1 MPLPA
6 PLGFCFTLVQMLIK
20 DVMHSPVLT
29 VDASVTLEAA
39 YHLMLQRNIRH
50 IPVTQEGHLAG
61 MITDRDI
68 RLATSPFA
76 VGGAKPIDTPVG
88 QVMARPVITG
98 DPLDPVEE
106 AARVMRQRKI
116 GALPILEG
124 QEIVGIVT
132 GIDLLDALLRLTG
145 VQKPSG
151 RLEVC
156 LDDRPGELARLSSAL
171 AQQNINIH
179 SLLTYPSDPDT
190 VTTVVRVGTLEVRKL
205 AQTLRQQGFEVQWPP
220 EIPGKGL

>member
-1 MPLPA
+1 M
-6 PLGFCFTLVQMLIK
+6 LVK

-29 VDASVTLEAA
+29 VEASVTLEAA
-39 YHLMLQRNIRH
+39 YNIMLQRNIRH
-50 IPVTQEGHLAG
+50 IPVMKEGRLVG
-61 MITDRDI
+61 MVTDRDI

-76 VGGAKPIDTPVG
+76 PGGAKSIETPVE
-88 QVMARPVITG
+88 QVMTHPVFTG
-98 DPLDPVEE
+98 EPLDAVEE
-106 AARVMRQRKI
+106 AARVMRERKI

-124 QEIVGIVT
+124 QVLVGIVT

-156 LDDRPGELARLSSAL
+156 LDDRPGELARLSGEL

-179 SLLTYPSDPDT
+179 SLLTYPCGEGT
-190 VTTVVRVGTLEVRKL
+190 VTTVVRIGTLDVRKI
-205 AQTLRQQGFEVQWPP
+205 ARDLRQKGYDVRWPP
-220 EIPGKGL
+220 EIPRKSL

>member
-1 MPLPA
+1 M
-6 PLGFCFTLVQMLIK
+6 LVK
-20 DVMHSPVLT
+20 DVMNSPVLT
-29 VDASVTLEAA
+29 VDATVTLEAA
-39 YHLMLQRNIRH
+39 YHIMLQRNIRH
-50 IPVTQEGHLAG
+50 IPVTQEGRLVG

-76 VGGAKPIDTPVG
+76 TGGAQPTDTPVG
-88 QVMARPVITG
+88 RVMAQPVITG

-124 QEIVGIVT
+124 EALVGIVT

-145 VQKPSG
+145 VEKPSG

-156 LDDRPGELARLSSAL
+156 LDDRPGELARLSGEL
-171 AQQNINIH
+171 AQQQINIH
-179 SLLTYPSDPDT
+179 SLLTYPSGEGT
-190 VTTVVRVGTLEVRKL
+190 VTTVVRVDTLDVRKI
-205 AQTLRQQGFEVQWPP
+205 ARSLRQKGFAVQWPP
-220 EIPGKGL
+220 EIPSKGL

>member
-1 MPLPA
+1 M
-6 PLGFCFTLVQMLIK
+6 LVK

-39 YHLMLQRNIRH
+39 YHIMLQRNIRH
-50 IPVTQEGHLAG
+50 IPVTREGRLVG

-76 VGGAKPIDTPVG
+76 PGGARPTETPVE
-88 QVMARPVITG
+88 QVMSQPVFTG
-98 DPLDPVEE
+98 ETLDPVEE
-106 AARVMRQRKI
+106 AARVMRERKI

-124 QEIVGIVT
+124 HELVGIVT

-156 LDDRPGELARLSSAL
+156 LDDRPGELARLSSEL
-171 AQQNINIH
+171 AHQHINIH
-179 SLLTYPSDPDT
+179 SLLTYPCDEGT
-190 VTTVVRVGTLEVRKL
+190 VTTVVRVGTLDTRRI
-205 AQTLRQQGFEVQWPP
+205 ARDLRQKGFEVRWPP
-220 EIPGKGL
+220 EIPGKSL